1 MHKDHQILKAGSRSG
16 ELVGTCRF
24 AKALYRQALALE
36 GLQQSQ
42 NALEAMLAAQKQ
54 LPHDVQASTT
64 ASAPPTQHHHQIT
77 YTYHRACSGCP

>member
-1 MHKDHQILKAGSRSG
+1 MCIKYASRTPDPDGRVSVW
-16 ELVGTCRF
+16 ELVGNRRF

-36 GLQQSQ
+36 GLQQCQ

-64 ASAPPTQHHHQIT
+64 ASASLLKMVS
-77 YTYHRACSGCP
+77 R